1 MEVDEQPLERPADL
15 EGPAGARKAGAGR
28 GRRREKWRASRTS
41 AQSGEAHRGRLL
53 EVDRNAAAGGVLDGM
68 LGVVV
73 FCKTVSEWQDR
84 NGERARRQSADTKS
98 NT

>member
-1 MEVDEQPLERPADL
+1 MI
-15 EGPAGARKAGAGR
+15 
-28 GRRREKWRASRTS
+28 EKWRASRTS

-73 FCKTVSEWQDR
+73 ESVFCKTVSEWQDR
-84 NGERARRQSADTKS
+84 NGERARRQSADTKA

>member
-1 MEVDEQPLERPADL
+1 M
-15 EGPAGARKAGAGR
+15 
-28 GRRREKWRASRTS
+28 
-41 AQSGEAHRGRLL
+41 L
-53 EVDRNAAAGGVLDGM
+53 EVDRNAAAGGVLLDGM

-73 FCKTVSEWQDR
+73 ESVCCKTVSEWQDR

>member
-1 MEVDEQPLERPADL
+1 M
-15 EGPAGARKAGAGR
+15 
-28 GRRREKWRASRTS
+28 
-41 AQSGEAHRGRLL
+41 L

-73 FCKTVSEWQDR
+73 ESVCCKTVSEWQEG